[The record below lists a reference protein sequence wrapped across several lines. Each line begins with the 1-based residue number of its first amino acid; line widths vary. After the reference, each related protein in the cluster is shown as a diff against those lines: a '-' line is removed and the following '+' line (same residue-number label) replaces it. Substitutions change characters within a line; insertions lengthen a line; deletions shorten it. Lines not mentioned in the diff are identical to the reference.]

1 MRAAFL
7 DDVSAAEAG
16 RCTRTRSRRGTKARR
31 RTGVIGNEMSR
42 HYSLEHP
49 VDDPDE
55 DDDDDDFDEDD
66 DGGEDEDADEGDV
79 ETWQVSDPA
88 VPLKYALSLT
98 SATELA

>member
-1 MRAAFL
+1 VRAAFL

-16 RCTRTRSRRGTKARR
+16 RRTRTRCGRTEAGR
-31 RTGVIGNEMSR
+31 RTGVISHEMSR

-55 DDDDDDFDEDD
+55 DDDDDFDEDGDGD
-66 DGGEDEDADEGDV
+66 DDEDADEEEV

-88 VPLKYALSLT
+88 T
-98 SATELA
+98 FR